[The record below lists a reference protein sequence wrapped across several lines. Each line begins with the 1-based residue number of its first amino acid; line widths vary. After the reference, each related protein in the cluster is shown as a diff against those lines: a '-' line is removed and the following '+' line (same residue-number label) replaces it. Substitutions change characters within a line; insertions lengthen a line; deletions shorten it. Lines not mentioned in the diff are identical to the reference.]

1 MSHLI
6 LQSVIYKIKRDY
18 IKANKDK
25 RVLLISTVYRLG
37 SYVKYSEINF
47 ILKKL
52 ILLILMIIRKIFI
65 EYALHT
71 ELPFSAKIG
80 DGLRLVHPYNVI
92 INPSAIIGN
101 NCTIFH
107 EVTIGT
113 NEFSS
118 EPRIAPIIGD
128 NVYIGC
134 GVRII
139 GPLTI
144 GDNVRIGA
152 NAVVTKNI
160 PSNCTVVEYNKIIL
174 HKKNGS

>member
-1 MSHLI
+1 MI
-6 LQSVIYKIKRDY
+6 KKIGLDY

-25 RVLLISTVYRLG
+25 RVLLISTIYRLG
-37 SYVKYSEINF
+37 NRIKYSNINR

-52 ILLILMIIRKIFI
+52 LLFILIVIRKVFI
-65 EYALHT
+65 EYTLHT
-71 ELPFSAKIG
+71 EIPFSAEIG
-80 DGLRLVHPYNVI
+80 EGLRLVHPYNVI
-92 INPSAIIGN
+92 INPATKIGD
-101 NCTIFH
+101 NCTLFH

-118 EPRIAPIIGD
+118 KPKIAPIIGS

-134 GVRII
+134 GAKII

-160 PSNCTVVEYNKIIL
+160 PSNCTVVGHNTIIL
-174 HKKNGS
+174 HK